1 MCAIEPD
8 EKGIMDIPP
17 RRVGKRLVGRYLF
30 LRIAI
35 GTITLVT
42 CTVAAVFIA
51 NSFKPYSLCMQRSLA
66 SNTPT
71 CSACSITL
79 SARFAYNSAV
89 HPCVFMGNKAAVCSV
104 LITVGLQLFITYV
117 PGVNTVIFS
126 MDGQDRFQ
134 WIIVLVCV
142 IITFFV
148 MEGEKALRRCLKAQ
162 GANADD
168 SLRDQLFDASIDNI
182 SFHLP
187 KGASHSNLATL
198 KH

>member
-1 MCAIEPD
+1 
-8 EKGIMDIPP
+8 
-17 RRVGKRLVGRYLF
+17 
-30 LRIAI
+30 
-35 GTITLVT
+35 
-42 CTVAAVFIA
+42 
-51 NSFKPYSLCMQRSLA
+51 MQRSLA
-66 SNTPT
+66 SNTLT

-89 HPCVFMGNKAAVCSV
+89 HPRVFMGNKAAVYSV

-126 MDGQDRFQ
+126 MDGQDGLQ

-142 IITFFV
+142 FITFFV
-148 MEGEKALRRCLKAQ
+148 MEGEKALRRYLKSQ
-162 GANADD
+162 GADTDD
-168 SLRDQLFDASIDNI
+168 SLRDELFDASINNP

-187 KGASHSNLATL
+187 KGVSHLKLATL